1 MEGQTRTIS
10 QRQICGTNIMRCKMV
25 RRKLIAA
32 LAVISVIIL
41 VTDSMALAQQAGGP
55 LLPHVGGRITTS
67 FSNTFGQD
75 AESDIVFTAITND
88 TLSIGYTS
96 QRGLKVS
103 RDIRRADMR
112 SSAVYVLGFSAKMPK
127 LIEGTTSLGISGFS
141 LEDLRAKGK
150 TPLALIYDETGAKLD
165 GELVLV
171 EKSVKLQLLIEN
183 QLVPTAAVRAKGK
196 FGAAPREAVADFY
209 FLDNKNNAMMLQSQ
223 IQFSWEKQPRLE
235 RIIKVTAGASQQA
248 AMQQSLATLRKYD
261 VYGILFDFGSARI
274 RPETA
279 SLITDIA
286 ATLKNN
292 PSWRLQVNGHTD
304 SIGGEAANKKLSTER
319 AAAVM
324 SELIRLGTAADR
336 LTSAG
341 LGETAPKA
349 DNGTLEGRALNRR
362 VELVRTDN

>member
-1 MEGQTRTIS
+1 MRCSFARRTI
-10 QRQICGTNIMRCKMV
+10 GAAFAAMV
-25 RRKLIAA
+25 ATS
-32 LAVISVIIL
+32 LASVEFA
-41 VTDSMALAQQAGGP
+41 MAQQSAGP
-55 LLPHVGGRITTS
+55 LLPHIGGRLTTS
-67 FSNTFGQD
+67 FSNTFGPD
-75 AESDIVFTAITND
+75 AESDIVFTAVTPD
-88 TLSIGYTS
+88 VLSLDYTS
-96 QRGLKVS
+96 QRGLKVA
-103 RDIRRADMR
+103 RDMRGADLR

-127 LIEGTTSLGISGFS
+127 LIEGTTSLGISGTS
-141 LEDLRAKGK
+141 LEELRTKGK
-150 TPLALIYDETGAKLD
+150 TPLALIYDETGARLE

-171 EKSVKLQLLIEN
+171 EKSVKLQVLIEN

-209 FLDNKNNAMMLQSQ
+209 FLDNKNNPMMLQSQ

-235 RIIKVTAGASQQA
+235 RIIKVTAGASQQS

-279 SLITDIA
+279 SLIADIA

-292 PSWRLQVNGHTD
+292 PTWRLQVNGHTD
-304 SIGGEAANKKLSTER
+304 SIGGDAANMKLSSER

-324 SELIRLGTAADR
+324 AELIRLGTAADR
-336 LTSAG
+336 LKSAG
-341 LGETAPKA
+341 LGETVPKA
-349 DNGTLEGRALNRR
+349 DNATLEGRALNRR